1 MKKRICLFGICI
13 ALCGPLAAQQGGPD
27 SLWDSANHA
36 YTVGDYPAAIA
47 AYDSIRTSGY
57 SSAKLYYNLG
67 NAYYKD
73 NRIGRAILNY
83 RRAER
88 LDPSDA
94 AIRHNLAV
102 AGASV
107 RERIEPAPEFF
118 AATWLRGLT
127 RAAGADGWAT
137 LFLVFLAL
145 ALACVLVY
153 LFAGRMGRRKAGFY
167 GAAGALALAAGSLVF
182 ALTQRR
188 ELLHPDEAVV
198 MITAAP
204 VKSEPNNASRD
215 LFVIHEG
222 TSVRVVA
229 EMEAWREIVL
239 ADGNSGWIEAASIE
253 LID

>member
-1 MKKRICLFGICI
+1 MKKWICLFGICA
-13 ALCGPLAAQQGGPD
+13 ALSCTATAQEGLLD

-36 YTVGDYPAAIA
+36 YTVGDYPAAIV
-47 AYDSIRTSGY
+47 AYDSIRSQGWA
-57 SSAKLYYNLG
+57 SAKLYFNLG

-102 AGASV
+102 ASASV
-107 RERIEPAPEFF
+107 RERIEPTPRFF
-118 AATWLRGLT
+118 VGNWLRGLT
-127 RAAGADGWAT
+127 RTAGADGWAT

-145 ALACVLVY
+145 ALACVLAY
-153 LFAGRMGRRKAGFY
+153 LFADRMGRRKAGFY
-167 GAAGALALAAGSLVF
+167 GAAVALLLAVGSLAI
-182 ALTQRR
+182 ALVQRR
-188 ELLHPDEAVV
+188 ELLYPDEAVV

-215 LFVIHEG
+215 LFVLHEG
-222 TSVRVVA
+222 IQVRVVGQMA
-229 EMEAWREIVL
+229 DWREIVL
-239 ADGNSGWIEAASIE
+239 ADGNSGWIEGASIE